1 MSRSAPAQW
10 KPDTFFRAR
19 MKTLQT
25 TFFLFVFVPLVNSA
39 PPIQQESLQ
48 FYEYDT
54 DVTMGSLIQQDY
66 EMQSKD
72 IRKVFYLYYQFNI
85 CNC

>member
-1 MSRSAPAQW
+1 
-10 KPDTFFRAR
+10 

-25 TFFLFVFVPLVNSA
+25 TFFLFVFVPLANSA

-72 IRKVFYLYYQFNI
+72 IRKVFYLYYHSLIFLTAKH
-85 CNC
+85 CYMHVCKFYGKVW